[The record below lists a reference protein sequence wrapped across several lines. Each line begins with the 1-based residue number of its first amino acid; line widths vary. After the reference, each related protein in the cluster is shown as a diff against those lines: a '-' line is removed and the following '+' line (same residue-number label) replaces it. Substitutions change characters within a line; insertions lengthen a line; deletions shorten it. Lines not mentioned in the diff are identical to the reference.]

1 MGYKW
6 PEFGLSRCKIGPSIY
21 HLVPYHPNLGEQL
34 LSRFPLDFNAQNKPK
49 QKSQR
54 AKMLQIPREI
64 EQKFSDTE
72 KFQPILSF
80 ERYSNRSLLSA
91 LDDASGT
98 TLRAII
104 SP

>member
-1 MGYKW
+1 
-6 PEFGLSRCKIGPSIY
+6 
-21 HLVPYHPNLGEQL
+21 
-34 LSRFPLDFNAQNKPK
+34 
-49 QKSQR
+49 
-54 AKMLQIPREI
+54 MLQIPREI

-91 LDDASGT
+91 LDDASGS

-104 SP
+104 YP